1 MEICI
6 YRGQD
11 NTKSYHNYKYCYRRV
26 EHFILYRLSSF
37 DDSLVSRTCR
47 RFAVSL
53 RIANDAQNVVDD
65 DKKFAVTLDV
75 SQFKPEELTVNLE
88 GRRLTVEGKQEQKND
103 NSFMSTTFIRSWTLP
118 EDVDLEGVK
127 SELDDKGK
135 LTIEGALV
143 APVAIVGVEVT
154 ID

>member
-1 MEICI
+1 MSSICRMSQIMDRIMEEYLREMLKNSNRNIAP
-6 YRGQD
+6 YWRD
-11 NTKSYHNYKYCYRRV
+11 ADHS
-26 EHFILYRLSSF
+26 
-37 DDSLVSRTCR
+37 
-47 RFAVSL
+47 AL